1 MPSCLPLPC
10 GLTAYYFFMP
20 FIFPLKLENNLLPLP
35 CVHHINCSGREEVSS
50 IYILFLLLV
59 LSLLDTSAALL
70 FNFLISLLLVLGNV
84 LGATE
89 EVRYG
94 G

>member
-10 GLTAYYFFMP
+10 GLTAYYFFTS
-20 FIFPLKLENNLLPLP
+20 FIFPLKLENNSLPFP
-35 CVHHINCSGREEVSS
+35 CVYHINGSGQEGVSS
-50 IYILFLLLV
+50 VWILFLLLV
-59 LSLLDTSAALL
+59 LSLLHTSAALL
-70 FNFLISLLLVLGNV
+70 FNFLIFLLLVWGNV

-94 G
+94 D